1 MQPYLFPYLGYF
13 QLINAVDKFV
23 VYDDVNFIK
32 RGWINR
38 NRILAGNIDV
48 SFSVPLTKASQNIT
62 INKTYINEEMF
73 ETWKSKFLQTL
84 KHSYKKAPNFND
96 INNLVIS
103 ILDKEYRTISEL
115 AIESVVNISKY
126 LELEIEFS
134 LSSVEYRHN
143 KGLAK
148 GERLID
154 ICKNENASDYIN
166 ALGGQELYKKEDF
179 RQQNIQLNFLKSN
192 YIEYKQFKN
201 EFVPWLSIID
211 VMMFNTKEEVKD
223 MLNDYS
229 LI

>member
-1 MQPYLFPYLGYF
+1 ML
-13 QLINAVDKFV
+13 VHH
-23 VYDDVNFIK
+23 
-32 RGWINR
+32 
-38 NRILAGNIDV
+38 
-48 SFSVPLTKASQNIT
+48 SH
-62 INKTYINEEMF
+62 
-73 ETWKSKFLQTL
+73 TL